1 MISAFEYQLEVLKAE
16 LDYTNSAI
24 RQMDEMM
31 KSTKNWAI
39 ATWTASLG
47 IVIAAKSLNPFIG
60 LTVIIPI
67 LFWIVDANYRRLQN
81 KFIFRNYQISD
92 FLNDERFKQSFAE
105 RQLINFTI
113 LDPKSKGSLKDPSYK
128 KDYEEKVNIS
138 NVLLYTSVCFLY
150 IGLIIISII
159 VHLIFNI
166 FIVPSGDNATFINL
180 SL

>member
-16 LDYTNSAI
+16 LDYTDSAI
-24 RQMDEMM
+24 RQMDEMT

-39 ATWTASLG
+39 VTWTAGLG
-47 IVIAAKSLNPFIG
+47 IVLATKSLNPFIG

-67 LFWIVDANYRRLQN
+67 NFWIVDASYRKLQN

-92 FLNDERFKQSFAE
+92 FLNDARFKQSFAE
-105 RQLINFTI
+105 QRLINFTI

-128 KDYEEKVNIS
+128 KEVNFF
-138 NVLLYTSVCFLY
+138 NVLRYPSVCFLY
-150 IGLIIISII
+150 IGLIIISIF

-166 FIVPSGDNATFINL
+166 FIS
-180 SL
+180 